1 MKQFKLFDRILG
13 GLVFII
19 AMVTYGLTIEPTASF
34 WDCPEFISTAAKLEV
49 GHPPGAPFF
58 MLTGKFVSLFASD
71 PTQIAY
77 CINML
82 SAFFSALT
90 ILFLYWTI
98 THLARRILQQDEKE
112 MSAWQLIVCLGS
124 GLVGALAYTFSD
136 TFWFSAVEA
145 EVYAYSSFLTAIVF
159 WLILKWEERA
169 NEPHSD
175 RYLLLITYIMGISIG
190 VHLLNLLT
198 IPAIVLV
205 YYYRKY
211 NTTWKGMIAALLV
224 SFAILGFILY
234 GLVPGFINLAGYVEL
249 FFVNTLG
256 LPFNSG
262 ALFYCFLA
270 VSVLIWSIIELYRS
284 EPNSLRI
291 KISSLLAISLLG
303 IPFVM
308 GSFWIGFIVIALIV
322 IYFLRTKQLNIR
334 LMSTVMTALALMLL
348 GYSCYALIV
357 VRSVANPTMDQN
369 SPDNV
374 FALKSYLN
382 REQYGDR
389 PLFYGPVYSA
399 KPILEI
405 DSLYCR
411 TKTEDGEKVWGVKE
425 KISEDEKDQYIVTDI
440 KKEVQYDKNFKMI
453 FPRMHSTTGNHPE
466 LYESWV
472 DVKGKKIWYD
482 ACGVKERVTVPT
494 FGENLSFFFTYQLN
508 YMYWRYFM
516 WNFSGRQNDLQG
528 HGEITYGNWI
538 TGFNFIDKYLVGD
551 QSQLSEEYASNK
563 GRNAYY
569 MLPLLLGILGMLY
582 MTQKGKKGMENFWL
596 TLTLFFMTGIA
607 IVLYLNQGPYEPRE
621 RDYAYAGSFYAFC
634 IWIGFGVAGL
644 AKLLNDASI
653 ALFKKIDEQQ
663 HNKVKVITASVALAL
678 ALPAPILMATENWD
692 DHDRSDRYLVRD
704 FGRNYFNSCDA
715 NAIIFTNGDNDTFP
729 LWYLQETEE
738 DPASLDT
745 RVCNLSYLQTDWYID
760 QMRRPAY
767 QSAPLPITWKRAD
780 YAEGVRSLVRLENK
794 VPGPMDLK
802 KALAYLLKQKGT
814 LTDNILPCKKF
825 SVPVNVDNLI
835 KQGAITEEE
844 RDKIATEMIIDLSH
858 KSYLTKS
865 EVMILEMI
873 ANNNWERPIYF
884 AVTVGNEMHLGMTR
898 HFQLEGL
905 AYRLVPFKD
914 TKREGHIS
922 TRHMYDNMMNK
933 FAFGGIDNP
942 NIYLDE
948 NSERM
953 CRAHRQ
959 MFEKLIGQLISEG
972 DAERALKAL
981 DYCMEQIPGTTV
993 RHNHWSCPF
1002 VEYYYLLGEDE
1013 KAQQLSDLIG
1023 NTALDNLRYLNSL
1036 TPRQKNS
1043 AIDEITNNLA
1053 SIQYLATIA
1062 ERYNPTDFKKYYSEF
1077 QNYMRLFF
1085 HLTK

>member
-34 WDCPEFISTAAKLEV
+34 WDCPEFISTATKLEV

-98 THLARRILQQDEKE
+98 THLARRILVQKDQEIR
-112 MSAWQLIVCLGS
+112 AWQLITCLGS

-159 WLILKWEERA
+159 WLILKWEEHA
-169 NEPHSD
+169 DEPRSD
-175 RYLLLITYIMGISIG
+175 RYLLLITYLMGLSIG

-211 NTTWKGMIAALLV
+211 QNTNWKGMLVALLV

-249 FFVNTLG
+249 YFVNTLG

-262 ALFYCFLA
+262 ALFYCFIA
-270 VSVLIWSIIELYRS
+270 VAVLIWSIVELYRDQ
-284 EPNSLRI
+284 PNHLRI
-291 KISSLLAISLLG
+291 KLSSLLAISLLG

-308 GSFWIGFIVIALIV
+308 GNWWIGLIV
-322 IYFLRTKQLNIR
+322 IGLIIAYFVRTKELNIR

-374 FALKSYLN
+374 FSLKSYLN

-389 PLFYGPVYSA
+389 PLFYGPYYSSE
-399 KPILEI
+399 PIWVV
-405 DSLYCR
+405 DGQYCR
-411 TKTEDGEKVWGVKE
+411 PLSTEGEKVWGMKE
-425 KISEDEKDQYIVTDI
+425 KTAENEKDQYIVTDV
-440 KKEVQYDKNFKMI
+440 KTKLQYDSKFQTI
-453 FPRMHSTTGNHPE
+453 FPRMHSNTGNHPQI
-466 LYESWV
+466 YESWV
-472 DVKGKKIWYD
+472 DVKGK
-482 ACGVKERVTVPT
+482 RVTYDQCGYKKNVTIPT
-494 FGENLSFFFTYQLN
+494 FGENLQFFFTYQLN

-516 WNFSGRQNDLQG
+516 WNFSGRQNDMQG
-528 HGEITYGNWI
+528 HGEVTNGNWI
-538 TGFNFIDKYLVGD
+538 TGINFIDNILVGD
-551 QSQLSEEYASNK
+551 QTYLSAEYANNK
-563 GRNAYY
+563 GRNVYY
-569 MLPLLLGILGMLY
+569 MLPLILGIIGMVY
-582 MTQKGKKGMENFWL
+582 MLQKGKKGKENFWL
-596 TLTLFFMTGIA
+596 TFTLFFMTGIA

-644 AKLLNDASI
+644 AKILNDALQTVLKDNNT
-653 ALFKKIDEQQ
+653 AT
-663 HNKVKVITASVALAL
+663 VKAITATIAFLL

-704 FGRNYFNSCDA
+704 FGKNYFNSCDA

-738 DPASLDT
+738 DSVSLDT

-780 YAEGVRSLVRLENK
+780 YAEGVRSLVRLEDRIT
-794 VPGPMDLK
+794 GPVDLK
-802 KALAYLLKQKGT
+802 AALAFLLNQEGT
-814 LTDNILPCKKF
+814 TSNDVLPCKKF

-835 KQGAITEEE
+835 KQGAITEAD
-844 RDKIATEMIIDLSH
+844 RDKIAPEMIIDLSN
-858 KSYLTKS
+858 KRYITKS
-865 EVMILEMI
+865 ELMILEMI
-873 ANNNWERPIYF
+873 AQNNWERPIYF
-884 AVTVGNEMHLGMTR
+884 AVTVGSDMHLGLTR
-898 HFQLEGL
+898 YLQLEGM
-905 AYRLVPFKD
+905 AYRLVPYKEAG
-914 TKREGHIS
+914 KEGTIS
-922 TRHMYDNMMNK
+922 TRIMYNNLMNK
-933 FAFGGIDNP
+933 FAFGGINNP
-942 NIYLDE
+942 HIYLDE

-959 MFEKLIGQLISEG
+959 MFDMLIEQLIKEG
-972 DAERALKAL
+972 ENEKAKKAL

-993 RHNHWSCPF
+993 AHNYSSASF
-1002 VEYYYLLGEDE
+1002 VEYYYVLGENE
-1013 KAQQLSDLIG
+1013 KAQQLSDIIG
-1023 NTALDNLRYLNSL
+1023 NAAQDNLRYLSTLSL
-1036 TPRQKNS
+1036 PQQRS
-1043 AIDEITNNLA
+1043 ALDAITRNLA
-1053 SIQYLATIA
+1053 SVQRLGLIA
-1062 ERYNPTDFKKYYSEF
+1062 EKHNVSDYIKYYNMMATYSSLYSLA
-1077 QNYMRLFF
+1077 Q
-1085 HLTK
+1085 

>member
-34 WDCPEFISTAAKLEV
+34 WDCPEFISTATKLEV

-98 THLARRILQQDEKE
+98 THLARRILVQKDQEIRT
-112 MSAWQLIVCLGS
+112 WQLITCLGS

-159 WLILKWEERA
+159 WLILKWEEHA
-169 NEPHSD
+169 DEPRSD
-175 RYLLLITYIMGISIG
+175 RYLLLITYLMGLSIG

-211 NTTWKGMIAALLV
+211 QNTNWKGMLVALLV

-249 FFVNTLG
+249 YFVNTLG

-262 ALFYCFLA
+262 ALFYCFIA
-270 VSVLIWSIIELYRS
+270 VAVLIWSIVELYRNH
-284 EPNSLRI
+284 PNHLRI

-308 GSFWIGFIVIALIV
+308 GNWWIGLIV
-322 IYFLRTKQLNIR
+322 IGLIIAYFVRTKELNIR

-374 FALKSYLN
+374 FSLKSYLN

-389 PLFYGPVYSA
+389 PLFYGPYYSSE
-399 KPILEI
+399 PIWVV
-405 DSLYCR
+405 DGQYCR
-411 TKTEDGEKVWGVKE
+411 PLSTEGEKVWGMKE
-425 KISEDEKDQYIVTDI
+425 KTAENEKDQYIVTDV
-440 KKEVQYDKNFKMI
+440 KTKLQYDSKFQTI
-453 FPRMHSTTGNHPE
+453 FPRMHSNTGNHPQI
-466 LYESWV
+466 YESWV
-472 DVKGKKIWYD
+472 DVKGK
-482 ACGVKERVTVPT
+482 RVTYDQCGYKKNVTIPT
-494 FGENLSFFFTYQLN
+494 FGENLQFFFTYQLN

-516 WNFSGRQNDLQG
+516 WNFSGRQNDIQG
-528 HGEITYGNWI
+528 HGEVTNGNWI
-538 TGFNFIDKYLVGD
+538 TGIDFIDSILVGD
-551 QSQLSEEYASNK
+551 QTYLSAEYANNK
-563 GRNAYY
+563 GRNVYY
-569 MLPLLLGILGMLY
+569 MLPLILGIIGMVY
-582 MTQKGKKGMENFWL
+582 MLQKGKKGKENFWL
-596 TLTLFFMTGIA
+596 TFTLFFMTGIA

-644 AKLLNDASI
+644 AKILNDALQTVLKDNNT
-653 ALFKKIDEQQ
+653 AT
-663 HNKVKVITASVALAL
+663 VKAITAVVALLL

-704 FGRNYFNSCDA
+704 FGKNYFNSCDA

-738 DPASLDT
+738 DSVSLDT

-780 YAEGVRSLVRLENK
+780 YAEGVRSLVRLEDRIT
-794 VPGPMDLK
+794 GPVDLK
-802 KALAYLLKQKGT
+802 AALAFLLNQEGT
-814 LTDNILPCKKF
+814 TSNDVLPCKKF

-835 KQGAITEEE
+835 KQGAITEGD
-844 RDKIATEMIIDLSH
+844 RDKIAPEMIIDLSN
-858 KSYLTKS
+858 KRYITKS
-865 EVMILEMI
+865 ELMILEMI
-873 ANNNWERPIYF
+873 AQNNWERPIYF
-884 AVTVGNEMHLGMTR
+884 AVTVGSDMHLGLTR
-898 HFQLEGL
+898 YLQLEGM
-905 AYRLVPFKD
+905 AYRLVPYKEAG
-914 TKREGHIS
+914 KEGTIS
-922 TRHMYDNMMNK
+922 TRIMYDNLMNK
-933 FAFGGIDNP
+933 FAFGGINNP
-942 NIYLDE
+942 HIYLDE

-959 MFEKLIGQLISEG
+959 MFDMLIEQLIKEG
-972 DAERALKAL
+972 ENEKAKKAL

-993 RHNHWSCPF
+993 AHNYSSASF
-1002 VEYYYLLGEDE
+1002 VEYYYVLGENE
-1013 KAQQLSDLIG
+1013 KAQQLSDIIG
-1023 NTALDNLRYLNSL
+1023 NAAQDNLRYLSTLSL
-1036 TPRQKNS
+1036 PQQRS
-1043 AIDEITNNLA
+1043 ALDAITRNLA
-1053 SIQYLATIA
+1053 SVQRLGLIA
-1062 ERYNPTDFKKYYSEF
+1062 EKHNVSDYIKYYNMMATYSSLYSLA
-1077 QNYMRLFF
+1077 Q
-1085 HLTK
+1085 

>member
-34 WDCPEFISTAAKLEV
+34 WDCPEFISTATKLEV

-98 THLARRILQQDEKE
+98 THLARRILVQKDQEIR
-112 MSAWQLIVCLGS
+112 AWQLITCLGS
-124 GLVGALAYTFSD
+124 GLIGALAYTFSD

-159 WLILKWEERA
+159 WLILKWEEHA
-169 NEPHSD
+169 DEPRSD
-175 RYLLLITYIMGISIG
+175 RYLLLITYLMGLSIG

-211 NTTWKGMIAALLV
+211 QNTNWKGMLVALLV

-249 FFVNTLG
+249 YFVNTLG

-262 ALFYCFLA
+262 ALFYCFIA
-270 VSVLIWSIIELYRS
+270 VAVLIWSIVELYRNH
-284 EPNSLRI
+284 PNHLRI

-308 GSFWIGFIVIALIV
+308 GNWWIGLIV
-322 IYFLRTKQLNIR
+322 IGLIIVYFVRTKELNIR

-374 FALKSYLN
+374 FSLKSYLN

-389 PLFYGPVYSA
+389 PLFYGPYYSSE
-399 KPILEI
+399 PIWVV
-405 DSLYCR
+405 DGQYCR
-411 TKTEDGEKVWGVKE
+411 PLSTEGEKVWGMKE
-425 KISEDEKDQYIVTDI
+425 KTSENEKDQYIVTDV
-440 KKEVQYDKNFKMI
+440 KTKLQYDSKFQTI
-453 FPRMHSTTGNHPE
+453 FPRMHSNTGNHPQI
-466 LYESWV
+466 YESWV
-472 DVKGKKIWYD
+472 DVKGK
-482 ACGVKERVTVPT
+482 RVTYDQCGYKKNVTIPT
-494 FGENLSFFFTYQLN
+494 FGENLQFFFTYQLN

-516 WNFSGRQNDLQG
+516 WNFSGRQNDIQG
-528 HGEITYGNWI
+528 HGEVTNGNWI
-538 TGFNFIDKYLVGD
+538 TGIDFIDSILVGD
-551 QSQLSEEYASNK
+551 QTYLSAEYANNK
-563 GRNAYY
+563 GRNVYY
-569 MLPLLLGILGMLY
+569 MLPLILGIIGMVY
-582 MTQKGKKGMENFWL
+582 MLQKGKKGKENFWL
-596 TLTLFFMTGIA
+596 TFTLFFMTGIA

-644 AKLLNDASI
+644 AKILNDALQTVLKDNNTATVKAITTTI
-653 ALFKKIDEQQ
+653 AFL
-663 HNKVKVITASVALAL
+663 L

-704 FGRNYFNSCDA
+704 FGKNYFNSCDA

-738 DPASLDT
+738 DSVSLDT

-780 YAEGVRSLVRLENK
+780 YAEGVRSLVRLEDRIT
-794 VPGPMDLK
+794 GPVDLK
-802 KALAYLLKQKGT
+802 TALAFLLNQEGT
-814 LTDNILPCKKF
+814 TSNDVLPCKKF

-835 KQGAITEEE
+835 KQGAITEAD
-844 RDKIATEMIIDLSH
+844 RDKIAPEMIIDLSN
-858 KSYLTKS
+858 KRYITKS
-865 EVMILEMI
+865 ELMILEMI
-873 ANNNWERPIYF
+873 AQNNWERPIYF
-884 AVTVGNEMHLGMTR
+884 AVTVGSDMHLGLTR
-898 HFQLEGL
+898 YLQLEGM
-905 AYRLVPFKD
+905 AYRLVPYKEAG
-914 TKREGHIS
+914 KEGTIS
-922 TRHMYDNMMNK
+922 TRIMYDNLINK
-933 FAFGGIDNP
+933 FAFGGINNP
-942 NIYLDE
+942 HIYLDE

-959 MFEKLIGQLISEG
+959 MFDMLIEQLIKEG
-972 DAERALKAL
+972 ENEKAKKAL

-993 RHNHWSCPF
+993 AHNYSSASF
-1002 VEYYYLLGEDE
+1002 VEYYYVLGENE
-1013 KAQQLSDLIG
+1013 KAQQLSDIIG
-1023 NTALDNLRYLNSL
+1023 NAAQDNLRYLSTLSL
-1036 TPRQKNS
+1036 PQQRS
-1043 AIDEITNNLA
+1043 ALDAITRNLA
-1053 SIQYLATIA
+1053 SVQRLGLIA
-1062 ERYNPTDFKKYYSEF
+1062 EKHNVSDYIKYYNMMATYSNLYSLA
-1077 QNYMRLFF
+1077 Q
-1085 HLTK
+1085 

>member
-34 WDCPEFISTAAKLEV
+34 WDCPEFISTATKLEV

-98 THLARRILQQDEKE
+98 THLARRILVQKDQEIR
-112 MSAWQLIVCLGS
+112 AWQLITCLGS

-159 WLILKWEERA
+159 WLILKWEEHA
-169 NEPHSD
+169 DEPRSD
-175 RYLLLITYIMGISIG
+175 RYLLLITYLMGLSIG

-211 NTTWKGMIAALLV
+211 QNTNWKGMLVALLV

-249 FFVNTLG
+249 YFVNTLG

-262 ALFYCFLA
+262 ALFYCFIA
-270 VSVLIWSIIELYRS
+270 VAVLIWSIVELYRDQ
-284 EPNSLRI
+284 PNHLRI

-308 GSFWIGFIVIALIV
+308 GNWWIGLIV
-322 IYFLRTKQLNIR
+322 IGLIIAYFVRTKELNIR

-374 FALKSYLN
+374 FSLKSYLN

-389 PLFYGPVYSA
+389 PLFYGPYYSSE
-399 KPILEI
+399 PIWVV
-405 DSLYCR
+405 DGQYCR
-411 TKTEDGEKVWGVKE
+411 PLSTEGEKVWGMKE
-425 KISEDEKDQYIVTDI
+425 KTAENEKDQYIVTDV
-440 KKEVQYDKNFKMI
+440 KTKLQYDSKFQTI
-453 FPRMHSTTGNHPE
+453 FPRMHSNTGNHPQI
-466 LYESWV
+466 YESWV
-472 DVKGKKIWYD
+472 DVKGK
-482 ACGVKERVTVPT
+482 RVTYDQCGYKKNVTIPT
-494 FGENLSFFFTYQLN
+494 FGENLQFFFTYQLN

-516 WNFSGRQNDLQG
+516 WNFSGRQNDIQG
-528 HGEITYGNWI
+528 HGEVTNGNWI
-538 TGFNFIDKYLVGD
+538 TGIDFIDSILVGD
-551 QSQLSEEYASNK
+551 QTYLSAEYANNK
-563 GRNAYY
+563 GRNVYY
-569 MLPLLLGILGMLY
+569 MLPLILGIIGMVY
-582 MTQKGKKGMENFWL
+582 MLQKGKKGKENFWL
-596 TLTLFFMTGIA
+596 TFTLFFMTGIA

-644 AKLLNDASI
+644 AKILNDALQTVLKDNNT
-653 ALFKKIDEQQ
+653 AT
-663 HNKVKVITASVALAL
+663 VKAITATFAFLL

-704 FGRNYFNSCDA
+704 FGKNYFNSCDA

-738 DPASLDT
+738 DSVSLDT

-780 YAEGVRSLVRLENK
+780 YAEGVRSLVRLEDRIT
-794 VPGPMDLK
+794 GPVDLK
-802 KALAYLLKQKGT
+802 AALAFLLNQEGT
-814 LTDNILPCKKF
+814 TSNDVLPCKKF

-835 KQGAITEEE
+835 KQGAITEAD
-844 RDKIATEMIIDLSH
+844 RDKIAPEMIIDLSN
-858 KSYLTKS
+858 KRYITKS
-865 EVMILEMI
+865 ELMILEMI
-873 ANNNWERPIYF
+873 AQNNWERPIYF
-884 AVTVGNEMHLGMTR
+884 AVTVGSDMHLGLTR
-898 HFQLEGL
+898 YLQLEGM
-905 AYRLVPFKD
+905 AYRLVPYKEAG
-914 TKREGHIS
+914 KEGTIS
-922 TRHMYDNMMNK
+922 TRIMYDNLMNK
-933 FAFGGIDNP
+933 FAFGGINNP
-942 NIYLDE
+942 HIYLDE

-959 MFEKLIGQLISEG
+959 MFDMLIEQLIKEG
-972 DAERALKAL
+972 ENEKAKKAL

-993 RHNHWSCPF
+993 AHNYSSASF
-1002 VEYYYLLGEDE
+1002 VEYYYVLGENE
-1013 KAQQLSDLIG
+1013 KAQQLSDIIG
-1023 NTALDNLRYLNSL
+1023 NAAQDNLRYLSTLSL
-1036 TPRQKNS
+1036 PQQRS
-1043 AIDEITNNLA
+1043 ALDAITRNLA
-1053 SIQYLATIA
+1053 SVQRLGLIA
-1062 ERYNPTDFKKYYSEF
+1062 EKHNVSDYIKYYNMMATYSSLYSLA
-1077 QNYMRLFF
+1077 Q
-1085 HLTK
+1085 

>member
-34 WDCPEFISTAAKLEV
+34 WDCPEFISTATKLEV

-98 THLARRILQQDEKE
+98 THLARRILVQKDQEIR
-112 MSAWQLIVCLGS
+112 AWQLITCLGS

-159 WLILKWEERA
+159 WLILKWEEHA
-169 NEPHSD
+169 DEPRSD
-175 RYLLLITYIMGISIG
+175 RYLLLITYLMGLSIG

-211 NTTWKGMIAALLV
+211 QNTNWKGMLVALLV

-249 FFVNTLG
+249 YFVNTLG

-262 ALFYCFLA
+262 ALFYCFIA
-270 VSVLIWSIIELYRS
+270 VAVLIWSIVELYRNQ
-284 EPNSLRI
+284 PNHLRI

-308 GSFWIGFIVIALIV
+308 GNWWIGLIV
-322 IYFLRTKQLNIR
+322 IGLIIAYFVRTKELNIR

-374 FALKSYLN
+374 FSLKSYLN

-389 PLFYGPVYSA
+389 PLFYGPYYSSE
-399 KPILEI
+399 PIWVV
-405 DSLYCR
+405 DGQYCR
-411 TKTEDGEKVWGVKE
+411 PLSTEGEKVWGMKE
-425 KISEDEKDQYIVTDI
+425 KTSENEKDQYIVTDV
-440 KKEVQYDKNFKMI
+440 KTKLPYDSKFQTI
-453 FPRMHSTTGNHPE
+453 FPRMHSSTGDHPRI
-466 LYESWV
+466 YESWV
-472 DVKGKKIWYD
+472 DVKGK
-482 ACGVKERVTVPT
+482 RVTYDQCGYKKNTTIPT
-494 FGENLSFFFTYQLN
+494 FGENLQFFFTYQLN

-516 WNFSGRQNDLQG
+516 WNFSGRQNDMQG
-528 HGEITYGNWI
+528 HGEVTNGNWI
-538 TGFNFIDKYLVGD
+538 TGINFIDSILVGD
-551 QSQLSEEYASNK
+551 QTYLSAEYANNK
-563 GRNAYY
+563 GRNVYY
-569 MLPLLLGILGMLY
+569 MLPLILGIIGMVY
-582 MTQKGKKGMENFWL
+582 MLQKGKKGKENFWL
-596 TLTLFFMTGIA
+596 TFTLFFMTGIA

-644 AKLLNDASI
+644 AKILNDALQTVLKDNNT
-653 ALFKKIDEQQ
+653 AT
-663 HNKVKVITASVALAL
+663 VKAITAVVALLL

-704 FGRNYFNSCDA
+704 FGKNYFNSCDA

-738 DPASLDT
+738 DSVSLDT

-780 YAEGVRSLVRLENK
+780 YAEGVRSLVRLEDRIT
-794 VPGPMDLK
+794 GPVDLK
-802 KALAYLLKQKGT
+802 AALAFLLNQEGT
-814 LTDNILPCKKF
+814 TSNDVLPCKKF

-835 KQGAITEEE
+835 KQGAITEAD
-844 RDKIATEMIIDLSH
+844 RDKIAPEMIIDLSN
-858 KSYLTKS
+858 KRYITKS
-865 EVMILEMI
+865 ELMILEMI
-873 ANNNWERPIYF
+873 AQNNWERPIYF
-884 AVTVGNEMHLGMTR
+884 AVTVGSDMHLGLTR
-898 HFQLEGL
+898 YLQLEGM
-905 AYRLVPFKD
+905 AYRLVPYKEAG
-914 TKREGHIS
+914 KEGTIS
-922 TRHMYDNMMNK
+922 TRIMYNNLMNK
-933 FAFGGIDNP
+933 FAFGGINNP

-959 MFEKLIGQLISEG
+959 MFDMLIEQLIKEG
-972 DAERALKAL
+972 ENEKAKKAL

-993 RHNHWSCPF
+993 AHNYSSASF
-1002 VEYYYLLGEDE
+1002 VEYYYVLGENE
-1013 KAQQLSDLIG
+1013 KAQQLSDIIG
-1023 NTALDNLRYLNSL
+1023 NAAQDNLRYLSTLSL
-1036 TPRQKNS
+1036 PQQRS
-1043 AIDEITNNLA
+1043 ALDAITRNLA
-1053 SIQYLATIA
+1053 SVQRLGLIA
-1062 ERYNPTDFKKYYSEF
+1062 EKHNVSDYIKYYNMMATYSNLYSLA
-1077 QNYMRLFF
+1077 Q
-1085 HLTK
+1085 

>member
-34 WDCPEFISTAAKLEV
+34 WDCPEFISTATKLEV

-98 THLARRILQQDEKE
+98 THLARRILVQKDQEIR
-112 MSAWQLIVCLGS
+112 AWQLITCLGS
-124 GLVGALAYTFSD
+124 GLIGALAYTFSD

-159 WLILKWEERA
+159 WLILKWEEHA
-169 NEPHSD
+169 DEPRSD
-175 RYLLLITYIMGISIG
+175 RYLLLITYLMGLSIG

-211 NTTWKGMIAALLV
+211 QNTNWKGMLVALLV

-249 FFVNTLG
+249 YFVNTLG

-262 ALFYCFLA
+262 ALFYCFIA
-270 VSVLIWSIIELYRS
+270 VAVLIWSIVELYRNH
-284 EPNSLRI
+284 PDHLRI

-308 GSFWIGFIVIALIV
+308 GNWWIGLIV
-322 IYFLRTKQLNIR
+322 IGLIIAYFVRTKELNIR

-374 FALKSYLN
+374 FSLKSYLN

-389 PLFYGPVYSA
+389 PLFYGPYYSSE
-399 KPILEI
+399 PIWVV
-405 DSLYCR
+405 DGQYCR
-411 TKTEDGEKVWGVKE
+411 PLSTEGEKVWGMKE
-425 KISEDEKDQYIVTDI
+425 KTSENEKDQYIVTDV
-440 KKEVQYDKNFKMI
+440 KTKLQYDSKFQTI
-453 FPRMHSTTGNHPE
+453 FPRMHSNTGNHPQI
-466 LYESWV
+466 YESWV
-472 DVKGKKIWYD
+472 DIKGK
-482 ACGVKERVTVPT
+482 RVTYDQCGYKKNVTIPT
-494 FGENLSFFFTYQLN
+494 FGENLQFFFTYQLN

-516 WNFSGRQNDLQG
+516 WNFSGRQNDIQG
-528 HGEITYGNWI
+528 HGEVTNGNWI
-538 TGFNFIDKYLVGD
+538 TGIDFIDSILVGD
-551 QSQLSEEYASNK
+551 QTYLSAEYANNK
-563 GRNAYY
+563 GRNVYY
-569 MLPLLLGILGMLY
+569 MLPLILGIIGMVY
-582 MTQKGKKGMENFWL
+582 MLQKGKKGKENFWL
-596 TLTLFFMTGIA
+596 TFTLFFMTGIA

-644 AKLLNDASI
+644 AKILNDALQSVLKENNTATI
-653 ALFKKIDEQQ
+653 KA
-663 HNKVKVITASVALAL
+663 ITATIAFLL

-692 DHDRSDRYLVRD
+692 DHDRSNRYLVRD
-704 FGRNYFNSCDA
+704 FGKNYFNSCDA

-738 DPASLDT
+738 DSVSLDT

-780 YAEGVRSLVRLENK
+780 YAEGVRSLVRLEDRIT
-794 VPGPMDLK
+794 GPVDLK
-802 KALAYLLKQKGT
+802 TALAFLLNQEGT
-814 LTDNILPCKKF
+814 TSNDVLPCKKF

-835 KQGAITEEE
+835 KQGAITEAD
-844 RDKIATEMIIDLSH
+844 RDKIAPEMIIDLSN
-858 KSYLTKS
+858 KRYITKS
-865 EVMILEMI
+865 ELMILEMI
-873 ANNNWERPIYF
+873 AQNNWERPIYF
-884 AVTVGNEMHLGMTR
+884 AVTVGSDMHLGLTR
-898 HFQLEGL
+898 YLQLEGM
-905 AYRLVPFKD
+905 AYRLVPYKEAG
-914 TKREGHIS
+914 KEGTIS
-922 TRHMYDNMMNK
+922 TRIMYDNLMNK
-933 FAFGGIDNP
+933 FAFGGINNP
-942 NIYLDE
+942 HIYLDE

-959 MFEKLIGQLISEG
+959 MFDMLIEQLIKEG
-972 DAERALKAL
+972 ENEKAKKAL

-993 RHNHWSCPF
+993 AHNYSSASF
-1002 VEYYYLLGEDE
+1002 VEYYYILGENE
-1013 KAQQLSDLIG
+1013 KAQQLSDIIG
-1023 NTALDNLRYLNSL
+1023 NAAQDNLRYLSTLSL
-1036 TPRQKNS
+1036 PQQRS
-1043 AIDEITNNLA
+1043 ALDAITRNLA
-1053 SIQYLATIA
+1053 SVQRLGLIA
-1062 ERYNPTDFKKYYSEF
+1062 EKHNVSDYIKYYNMMATYSNLYSLA
-1077 QNYMRLFF
+1077 Q
-1085 HLTK
+1085 

>member
-34 WDCPEFISTAAKLEV
+34 WDCPEFISTATKLEV

-98 THLARRILQQDEKE
+98 THLARRILVQKDQEIRT
-112 MSAWQLIVCLGS
+112 WQLITCLGS

-159 WLILKWEERA
+159 WLILKWEEHA
-169 NEPHSD
+169 DEPRSD
-175 RYLLLITYIMGISIG
+175 RYLLLITYLMGLSIG

-211 NTTWKGMIAALLV
+211 QNTNWKGMLVALLV

-249 FFVNTLG
+249 YFVNTLG

-262 ALFYCFLA
+262 ALFYCFIA
-270 VSVLIWSIIELYRS
+270 VAVLIWSIVELYRDQ
-284 EPNSLRI
+284 PNHLRI
-291 KISSLLAISLLG
+291 KLSSLLAISLLG

-308 GSFWIGFIVIALIV
+308 GNWWIGLIV
-322 IYFLRTKQLNIR
+322 IGLIIAYFVRTKELNIR

-374 FALKSYLN
+374 FSLKSYLN

-389 PLFYGPVYSA
+389 PLFYGPYYSSE
-399 KPILEI
+399 PIWVV
-405 DSLYCR
+405 DGQYCR
-411 TKTEDGEKVWGVKE
+411 PLSTEGEKVWGMKE
-425 KISEDEKDQYIVTDI
+425 KTSENEKDQYIVTDV
-440 KKEVQYDKNFKMI
+440 KTKLQYDSKFQTI
-453 FPRMHSTTGNHPE
+453 FPRMHSNTGNHPQI
-466 LYESWV
+466 YESWV
-472 DVKGKKIWYD
+472 DVKGK
-482 ACGVKERVTVPT
+482 RVTYDQCGYKKNVTIPT
-494 FGENLSFFFTYQLN
+494 FGENLQFFFTYQLN

-516 WNFSGRQNDLQG
+516 WNFSGRQNDIQG
-528 HGEITYGNWI
+528 HGEVTNGNWI
-538 TGFNFIDKYLVGD
+538 TGIDFIDSILVGD
-551 QSQLSEEYASNK
+551 QTYLSAEYANNK
-563 GRNAYY
+563 GRNVYY
-569 MLPLLLGILGMLY
+569 MLPLILGIIGMVY
-582 MTQKGKKGMENFWL
+582 MLQKGKKGKENFWL
-596 TLTLFFMTGIA
+596 TFTLFFMTGIA

-644 AKLLNDASI
+644 AKILNDALQTVLKDNNT
-653 ALFKKIDEQQ
+653 AT
-663 HNKVKVITASVALAL
+663 VKAITAVVALLL

-704 FGRNYFNSCDA
+704 FGKNYFNSCDA

-738 DPASLDT
+738 DSVSLDT

-780 YAEGVRSLVRLENK
+780 YAEGVRSLVRLEDRIT
-794 VPGPMDLK
+794 GPVDLK
-802 KALAYLLKQKGT
+802 AALAFLLNQEGT
-814 LTDNILPCKKF
+814 TSNDVLPCKKF

-835 KQGAITEEE
+835 KQGAITEGD
-844 RDKIATEMIIDLSH
+844 RDKIAPEMIIDLSN
-858 KSYLTKS
+858 KRYITKS
-865 EVMILEMI
+865 ELMILEMI
-873 ANNNWERPIYF
+873 AQNNWERPIYF
-884 AVTVGNEMHLGMTR
+884 AVTVGSDMHLGLTR
-898 HFQLEGL
+898 YLQLEGM
-905 AYRLVPFKD
+905 AYRLVPYKEAG
-914 TKREGHIS
+914 KEGTIS
-922 TRHMYDNMMNK
+922 TRIMYDNLMNK
-933 FAFGGIDNP
+933 FAFGGINNP
-942 NIYLDE
+942 HIYLDE

-959 MFEKLIGQLISEG
+959 MFDMLIEQLIKEG
-972 DAERALKAL
+972 ENEKAKKAL

-993 RHNHWSCPF
+993 AHNYSSASF
-1002 VEYYYLLGEDE
+1002 VEYYYVLGENE
-1013 KAQQLSDLIG
+1013 KAQQLSDIIG
-1023 NTALDNLRYLNSL
+1023 NAAQDNLRYLSTLSL
-1036 TPRQKNS
+1036 PQQRS
-1043 AIDEITNNLA
+1043 ALDAITRNLA
-1053 SIQYLATIA
+1053 SVQRLGLIA
-1062 ERYNPTDFKKYYSEF
+1062 EKHNVSDYIKYYNMMATYSSLYSLA
-1077 QNYMRLFF
+1077 Q
-1085 HLTK
+1085 

>member
-98 THLARRILQQDEKE
+98 THLARRILQKEGEK
-112 MSAWQLIVCLGS
+112 MSLWKLIVCLGS

-169 NEPHSD
+169 DEPHSD

-249 FFVNTLG
+249 FFVNTLE

-270 VSVLIWSIIELYRS
+270 VSILIWSIVELYRNN
-284 EPNSLRI
+284 PNDFRI
-291 KISSLLAISLLG
+291 KLSSLLAITLLG

-308 GSFWIGFIVIALIV
+308 GSWWIGLLVIGFIIF
-322 IYFLRTKQLNIR
+322 YFVRTKSLNIR
-334 LMSTVMTALALMLL
+334 LMSTIMTALAMMLL

-389 PLFYGPVYSA
+389 PLFYGPYYSSE
-399 KPILEI
+399 PILYP
-405 DSLYCR
+405 DGQYCR
-411 TKTEDGEKVWGVKE
+411 PKVVEGEKVWGMKE
-425 KISEDEKDQYIVTDI
+425 KTSENEKDQYIVTDV
-440 KKEVQYDKNFKMI
+440 KTKVQYDSKFKTI
-453 FPRMHSTTGNHPE
+453 FPRMHSNSGDHPRI
-466 LYESWV
+466 YESWV
-472 DVKGKKIWYD
+472 NVKGK
-482 ACGVKERVTVPT
+482 RVTYDQCGYKKNVTIPT
-494 FGENLSFFFTYQLN
+494 FGENLEFFFTYQLN

-516 WNFSGRQNDLQG
+516 WNFSGRQNDIQG
-528 HGEITYGNWI
+528 HGEVTNGNWI
-538 TGFNFIDKYLVGD
+538 TGFNFIDQFIAGD
-551 QSQLSEEYASNK
+551 QSQLSEEYANNK
-563 GRNAYY
+563 GRNVYY
-569 MLPLLLGILGMLY
+569 MLPLLLGILGMIY

-634 IWIGFGVAGL
+634 IWVGFGVAGL
-644 AKLLNDASI
+644 AKLLNDIFHLSNKKKAST
-653 ALFKKIDEQQ
+653 AKA
-663 HNKVKVITASVALAL
+663 ITAAAAVLL

-704 FGRNYFNSCDA
+704 FGKNYFNSCDA

-738 DPASLDT
+738 DSVSLDT

-780 YAEGVRSLVRLENK
+780 YAEGVRSLVRLEDRIA
-794 VPGPMDLK
+794 GPIDLK
-802 KALAYLLKQKGT
+802 AALEVLLKQKGT
-814 LTDNILPCKKF
+814 TTNDIIPCKKF

-835 KQGAITEEE
+835 KQGAVTEAE
-844 RDKIATEMIIDLSH
+844 RDKVATEMIIDLSN
-858 KSYLTKS
+858 KNYLTKS

-873 ANNNWERPIYF
+873 AQNNWERPIYF
-884 AVTVGNEMHLGMTR
+884 AVTVGSEMHLGMTR

-905 AYRLVPFKD
+905 AYRLVPYKET
-914 TKREGHIS
+914 TKEGTIS
-922 TRHMYDNMMNK
+922 TRIMYDNMMNK
-933 FAFGGIDNP
+933 FAFGGINNP
-942 NIYLDE
+942 TIYLDE

-959 MFEKLIGQLISEG
+959 MFDMLIEQLIKEG
-972 DAERALKAL
+972 EFEKAKKAL

-993 RHNHWSCPF
+993 RHNYSSTSF
-1002 VEYYYLLGEDE
+1002 VQYYYLLGEKE

-1023 NTALDNLRYLNSL
+1023 RAAEDNLRYLSTL
-1036 TPRQKNS
+1036 TIQQQRS
-1043 AIDEITNNLA
+1043 AADEITRNLA
-1053 SIQYLATIA
+1053 SIQRLGLIA
-1062 ERYNPTDFKKYYSEF
+1062 EKFNADDYLKYYEL
-1077 QNYMRLFF
+1077 MRTYTQLYNSIQ
-1085 HLTK
+1085 